1 MPAAAPQAIE
11 STPSAWLELRDCASA
26 AQFAAA
32 LLCGPMAPFA
42 DPPPSREQLIEIL
55 TALDR
60 ETRRVCA
67 LVNALQPAANDRPPV
82 AVVSPSDAPSNPP
95 AAVPVVTTP
104 TPSPAKPTAR
114 RSRAPE
120 PSSGDDVD
128 AILQAVELELLA
140 RAQLMPTLEVGANGR
155 ARVGA
160 ALEALAP
167 ALVQLLLDAAALG
180 PADPSVQLRVFTDLA
195 EDLGD
200 ATCVV
205 FEVRPDPR
213 APGSSWPTHPQTAP
227 GIAVTLGRRGAR
239 PFAQVRVPARAP

>member
-1 MPAAAPQAIE
+1 MSAAAPHAIE

-32 LLCGPMAPFA
+32 LLCGPLAPFA
-42 DPPPSREQLIEIL
+42 DPPPSREQLLEIL

-67 LVNALQPAANDRPPV
+67 LVNALQPAANDRPTV
-82 AVVSPSDAPSNPP
+82 AVVPSPL
-95 AAVPVVTTP
+95 AA
-104 TPSPAKPTAR
+104 TPSPAVAPASKPAAR
-114 RSRAPE
+114 RARATQPAA
-120 PSSGDDVD
+120 GDDVD
-128 AILQAVELELLA
+128 AILQAVELELLS
-140 RAQLMPTLEVGANGR
+140 RAQLMPAVEVGGHGR
-155 ARVGA
+155 ARVA
-160 ALEALAP
+160 AAHVDLAP
-167 ALVQLLLDAAALG
+167 VLVQLLLDAAALG

-213 APGSSWPTHPQTAP
+213 APGSSWPTHPQSAA

-239 PFAQVRVPARAP
+239 PFAQLRVPALRP